1 MRFATSVTPFAPLL
15 PSPPPLWVGLAGKAK
30 FIAER
35 AISITAEDVRT
46 KSHAF
51 VLEHPAIDCT
61 GFDMTQSLAGGLFE
75 FVQGHCGVTARLT
88 IEDESTQ

>member
-1 MRFATSVTPFAPLL
+1 M
-15 PSPPPLWVGLAGKAK
+15 AGKAK

-46 KSHAF
+46 KSHTF

-61 GFDMTQSLAGGLFE
+61 GFDMAQSLAGGLFE
-75 FVQGHCGVTARLT
+75 FVQGHCGITARLT
-88 IEDESTQ
+88 IEDESKR